1 MPSRQGRRGGIAVVL
16 GIGGLLLLGCFGVGL
31 TAALGIQSAPDLR
44 VAAPFVHPA
53 PAYEG
58 DIVDVSVTILNQGD
72 ATATAASI
80 DLVDARPGGTTVPI
94 GRSELTSPLAPGASV
109 TVSMPPFVAV
119 GVGLHTLSI
128 RVGNVTPSEVRAGGG
143 AISPPL
149 EVLPKRASPLPPSP
163 SDGVRIEGLETL
175 GLGALLGLVVVI
187 LGIGVA
193 VAAVG
198 RRQSRELEPPPPEP
212 PDRSPPPLW
221 PP

>member
-1 MPSRQGRRGGIAVVL
+1 
-16 GIGGLLLLGCFGVGL
+16 L

-44 VAAPFVHPA
+44 VAAPSIHPA

-80 DLVDARPGGTTVPI
+80 DLIDARPSGMSVPI

-119 GVGLHTLSI
+119 GVGPHTLSI

-143 AISPPL
+143 AISIPL
-149 EVLPKRASPLPPSP
+149 EVLPMPASPPPPPP

-187 LGIGVA
+187 LGVGVA

-198 RRQSRELEPPPPEP
+198 RRRSRELEPPPPEP